1 MYHGVMVHVFTWL
14 EAVMP
19 CWIMINAHQHSNEPL
34 CIHNLTFDLPPAQI
48 CAHGIIPH
56 ISTGADLH
64 PHAHV
69 TTMPHLFWPRS
80 GFPRFPGLV
89 LVSTDSEWAGLPSW
103 KVAWSYVL
111 NFSSYSRSK
120 LINFSVDSSGIFQR
134 SSHLNTYRN
143 EAFKDIFTC
152 SSHSLWIW
160 VIWRL
165 FGGLNHQPAQFKM
178 NWRRIHHSAT
188 SAKKVLQHIFSYQF
202 D

>member
-1 MYHGVMVHVFTWL
+1 MTSDSEEIKVLLLLSWQLNYHISETSGPSLLPLVIS
-14 EAVMP
+14 MP
-19 CWIMINAHQHSNEPL
+19 DWTQY
-34 CIHNLTFDLPPAQI
+34 NLNTFDLPPAQI

-56 ISTGADLH
+56 ISTGADLR
-64 PHAHV
+64 PHAHA
-69 TTMPHLFWPRS
+69 TTMPQLFWPRS

-143 EAFKDIFTC
+143 EAFKDIFSC

-165 FGGLNHQPAQFKM
+165 KS
-178 NWRRIHHSAT
+178 SA
-188 SAKKVLQHIFSYQF
+188 SSI
-202 D
+202 